1 MLDTDFYLDGISA
14 KSKGIFSGAPIS
26 FSAAVPKTKAVQIH
40 GRSGDLMLDEGGFY
54 NREASTTAYV
64 LPKALGQNI
73 TVVEAMR
80 VAAGFLF
87 AEYRGYRKLITAED
101 DDHYWLAQVKNA
113 AEIAPRLNLLNPFS
127 ITFDCQP
134 YAYLTGYDV
143 KTVVAS
149 GDVVN
154 NPTLYNAYPILYITS
169 GTAGGEIAFPNG
181 GIEIVDDISTEI
193 AIDCEAE
200 RAYDPLTGA
209 NRNYLISA
217 TEFPFFNAG
226 NNAIT
231 ITDAV
236 VKYIPRFREIL

>member
-1 MLDTDFYLDGISA
+1 MLDTDFYLDGASA
-14 KSKGIFSGAPIS
+14 KSKGIFCGAPIS
-26 FSAAVPKTKAVQIH
+26 FSAVVPKTKAVQIP

-73 TVVEAMR
+73 TAVEAMR

-101 DDHYWLAQVKNA
+101 GGHYWLAQVKNA

-134 YAYLTGYDV
+134 YAYLTGYDE

-154 NPTLYNAYPILYITS
+154 NPTLYSAYPILYIT

-181 GIEIVDDISTEI
+181 GIEIVDNISTEI
-193 AIDCEAE
+193 AIDCEAG

-209 NRNYLISA
+209 NRNYLISS

-231 ITDAV
+231 MTDAV